1 MKRSKLS
8 GFLLAGA
15 MAVGSL
21 AGTAAHASEHSHGHG
36 HADTARMVV
45 LNNGEKWATDQALR
59 DSMTQIRA
67 SIDLNLP
74 AIYDAKQ
81 AAPYEALGREIERQ
95 IANIVQNCKLEPAA
109 DEVLHAI
116 LAELI
121 QGNDALQGKDPQTAR
136 IDGVKRVLQ
145 SLELYA
151 EHFEHPGF
159 EAPRIEH

>member
-21 AGTAAHASEHSHGHG
+21 AGTAAYAAEHVHGHE
-36 HADTARMVV
+36 HADTAQMLV
-45 LNNGEKWATDQALR
+45 LDNGEKWATDQALR
-59 DSMTQIRA
+59 DSMTRIRA
-67 SIDLNLP
+67 SIDLNLQ
-74 AIYDAKQ
+74 AIHDAKQ
-81 AAPYEALGREIERQ
+81 AAPYEALGREIETQ

-136 IDGVKRVLQ
+136 IDGVKRVMH
-145 SLELYA
+145 SLALYA
-151 EHFEHPGF
+151 EYFEHPGF
-159 EAPRIEH
+159 EAPHVAH